1 MDNTQSSIVYAV
13 NSDLDDG
20 ILYAEFETEDAAIEY
35 AKRNLNKLPFVD
47 ELQVSRDA
55 DGEIDDVFEYKTV
68 WDHTM
73 ADGTTEE
80 TENDYWDDLAAMYD
94 DSEKHAIG
102 DTTWFEDLDASD
114 TSVEKPDEVKY
125 LRQAQTKTPQASDAG
140 NTLSKKVLK
149 KADLKNTDDLVETLE
164 ENEDEVE
171 CKECFDL
178 FPKADCIKVDFGY
191 ICPICAEGGTVSE
204 EDLFKMDFPEYEKM
218 SVGNDMIPDEPMI
231 PTESSEEVPPVETE
245 EEVDP
250 IPTPEEAV
258 PFLVKEEEEAIAG
271 YEKAAEVVEES
282 DLENKDEILEVI
294 DQVKEE
300 KEEHLEELTKLA
312 EPTDEEDS
320 DEEDSEDDEE
330 VENEEAAEDAAEA
343 LVEDTDPDI
352 ADAKKALQLA
362 KINTKI
368 EKQKTKASKQVA
380 KQAKA
385 DLAAT
390 KTTNKAT
397 KDTSTTNVA
406 VSGDSVKVAKNDLK
420 KAKVDAKRQ
429 DLQSKNMDPD
439 DADQTNEES
448 SLTEAFGVNPMTKDE
463 LYDRLVNKGE
473 QVELDIGDQGYDPED
488 TGSFSDGGYYGG
500 SVVYVEFYDGKFGA
514 TEFFRSESGD
524 EKEGYWD
531 LETESFDELWSA
543 LMSTFEPEDLVE
555 QLEMNESAILAAAA
569 SGIIVDV
576 VKRIFD
582 KFGDGK
588 KKSKWYDFRKHII
601 EKTPEGQIN
610 IWNLDGEQI
619 ASDLK
624 TVKGAK
630 EKIKDLVLKAKAEK
644 KAAKKTKSVEPEEK
658 SVEQTTKSEETPES
672 TEDSAE
678 EIPADSSEG
687 SGEDEKTDK

>member
-1 MDNTQSSIVYAV
+1 MDNTQNSIVYAV

-35 AKRNLNKLPFVD
+35 AKRNLDKLPFVD

-55 DGEIDDVFEYKTV
+55 NGEIDDVFEYKTI

-73 ADGTTEE
+73 ADGTAEE
-80 TENDYWDDLAAMYD
+80 TEDDYWDDLASMYD

-102 DTTWFEDLDASD
+102 DTTWFESVD
-114 TSVEKPDEVKY
+114 TDE
-125 LRQAQTKTPQASDAG
+125 
-140 NTLSKKVLK
+140 
-149 KADLKNTDDLVETLE
+149 LVETLE
-164 ENEDEVE
+164 ENEDTVE

-178 FPKADCIKVDFGY
+178 FPKTDCIKVDFGY
-191 ICPICAEGGTVSE
+191 VCPACAEGGTVSE

-231 PTESSEEVPPVETE
+231 PAESSEEVPPVAE

-300 KEEHLEELTKLA
+300 KEEHIEELTKLV
-312 EPTDEEDS
+312 EPDDEEDPEEDS
-320 DEEDSEDDEE
+320 DDEDSEDDEE
-330 VENEEAAEDAAEA
+330 VENEDAAEEAAENLTE
-343 LVEDTDPDI
+343 ETDPDI

-390 KTTNKAT
+390 KNTNKAT

-429 DLQSKNMDPD
+429 DLQSKNMDPEEEP
-439 DADQTNEES
+439 ANEES
-448 SLTEAFGVNPMTKDE
+448 SITEAFGVNPMTKDE

-473 QVELDIGDQGYDPED
+473 QVELDIGDQGYGPED

-500 SVVYVEFYDGKFGA
+500 SFIYVEFYDGKFGA
-514 TEFFRSESGD
+514 TEYFMSESGA

-531 LETESFDELWSA
+531 LETESFDELWDV
-543 LMSTFEPEDLVE
+543 LTSTFETEDLVE
-555 QLEMNESAILAAAA
+555 SLEMNESAILAAAA

-582 KFGDGK
+582 KFGEGK

-644 KAAKKTKSVEPEEK
+644 KAAKKAKSVEPEEK
-658 SVEQTTKSEETPES
+658 PVEQDTKSEETPGS
-672 TEDSAE
+672 TEDSTE
-678 EIPADSSEG
+678 ETPANSSEG
-687 SGEDEKTDK
+687 SGEEEKVDK

>member
-1 MDNTQSSIVYAV
+1 MDNTQNSIVYAV

-35 AKRNLNKLPFVD
+35 AKRNLDKLPFVD

-55 DGEIDDVFEYKTV
+55 NGEIDEVFEYKTI

-73 ADGTTEE
+73 VDSEEE
-80 TENDYWDDLAAMYD
+80 TEDDYWDDLAAMYD

-102 DTTWFEDLDASD
+102 DTTWFESVD
-114 TSVEKPDEVKY
+114 TDE
-125 LRQAQTKTPQASDAG
+125 
-140 NTLSKKVLK
+140 
-149 KADLKNTDDLVETLE
+149 LVETLE
-164 ENEDEVE
+164 ENEDTVE

-191 ICPICAEGGTVSE
+191 VCPTCAEGGTVSE

-231 PTESSEEVPPVETE
+231 PAESSEEVSPAAE

-258 PFLVKEEEEAIAG
+258 PFLVNDEEEAIAG
-271 YEKAAEVVEES
+271 YEKAAEVVAES
-282 DLENKDEILEVI
+282 DLENKEEILDTIEHI
-294 DQVKEE
+294 KEE
-300 KEEHLEELTKLA
+300 EEEHIEELTKLV
-312 EPTDEEDS
+312 EPDDEEDPKEDS
-320 DEEDSEDDEE
+320 DDEDSEDDEE
-330 VENEEAAEDAAEA
+330 VENEDAAEEAAENLTE
-343 LVEDTDPDI
+343 ETDPDI

-390 KTTNKAT
+390 KNTNKAT

-429 DLQSKNMDPD
+429 DLQSKNMDPED
-439 DADQTNEES
+439 EPANEES
-448 SLTEAFGVNPMTKDE
+448 SITEAFGVNPMTKDE

-473 QVELDIGDQGYDPED
+473 QVELDIGDQGYGPED

-500 SVVYVEFYDGKFGA
+500 SFIYVEFYDGKFGA
-514 TEFFRSESGD
+514 TEYFMSESGA

-531 LETESFDELWSA
+531 LETESFDELWDV
-543 LMSTFEPEDLVE
+543 LTSTFETEDLVE
-555 QLEMNESAILAAAA
+555 SLEMNESAILAAAA

-582 KFGDGK
+582 KFGEGK

-644 KAAKKTKSVEPEEK
+644 KAAKKTKSGEPKEK
-658 SVEQTTKSEETPES
+658 SVEQDTKSEETPGS
-672 TEDSAE
+672 TEDSTE
-678 EIPADSSEG
+678 ETPADSNEG
-687 SGEDEKTDK
+687 SGEEEKADK

>member
-1 MDNTQSSIVYAV
+1 MDNTQNSIVYAV

-35 AKRNLNKLPFVD
+35 AKRNLDKLPFVD

-55 DGEIDDVFEYKTV
+55 NGEIDDVFEYKTI

-73 ADGTTEE
+73 ADGTAEE
-80 TENDYWDDLAAMYD
+80 TEDDYWDDLASMYD
-94 DSEKHAIG
+94 DSEKHTIG
-102 DTTWFEDLDASD
+102 DTTWFESVD
-114 TSVEKPDEVKY
+114 TDE
-125 LRQAQTKTPQASDAG
+125 
-140 NTLSKKVLK
+140 
-149 KADLKNTDDLVETLE
+149 LVETLE
-164 ENEDEVE
+164 ENEDTVE

-178 FPKADCIKVDFGY
+178 FPKTDCIKVDFGY
-191 ICPICAEGGTVSE
+191 VCPTCAEGGTVSE

-231 PTESSEEVPPVETE
+231 PAESSEEVPPVAE

-300 KEEHLEELTKLA
+300 KEEHIEELTKLV
-312 EPTDEEDS
+312 EPDDEEDPEEDS
-320 DEEDSEDDEE
+320 DDEDSEDDEE
-330 VENEEAAEDAAEA
+330 VENEDAAEEAAENLIE
-343 LVEDTDPDI
+343 ETDPDI

-390 KTTNKAT
+390 KNTNKAT

-429 DLQSKNMDPD
+429 DLQSKNMDPEEEP
-439 DADQTNEES
+439 ANEES
-448 SLTEAFGVNPMTKDE
+448 SITEAFGVNPMTKDE

-473 QVELDIGDQGYDPED
+473 QVELDIGDQGYGPED

-500 SVVYVEFYDGKFGA
+500 SFIYIEFYDGKFGA
-514 TEFFRSESGD
+514 TEYFMSESGA

-531 LETESFDELWSA
+531 FETESFDELWDV
-543 LMSTFEPEDLVE
+543 LMSTFETEDLVE
-555 QLEMNESAILAAAA
+555 SLEMNESAILAAAA

-582 KFGDGK
+582 KFGEGK

-658 SVEQTTKSEETPES
+658 PVEQDTKSEETPGS
-672 TEDSAE
+672 TEDSTE
-678 EIPADSSEG
+678 ETPADSSEG
-687 SGEDEKTDK
+687 SGEEEKVDK

>member
-1 MDNTQSSIVYAV
+1 MNNTQSSLVYAV

-35 AKRNLNKLPFVD
+35 AKRNLDKLPFVD

-55 DGEIDDVFEYKTV
+55 NGEVDDVFEYKTI

-73 ADGTTEE
+73 VDDTTEE
-80 TENDYWDDLAAMYD
+80 TEDDYWDDLASMYD

-102 DTTWFEDLDASD
+102 DTTWFESVD
-114 TSVEKPDEVKY
+114 TDE
-125 LRQAQTKTPQASDAG
+125 
-140 NTLSKKVLK
+140 
-149 KADLKNTDDLVETLE
+149 LVETLE
-164 ENEDEVE
+164 ENEDTVE

-178 FPKADCIKVDFGY
+178 FPKTDCIKVDFGY
-191 ICPICAEGGTVSE
+191 VCPTCAEGGTVSE
-204 EDLFKMDFPEYEKM
+204 EDLFKIDFPEYEKM
-218 SVGNDMIPDEPMI
+218 SVGNDMIPEDPMI
-231 PTESSEEVPPVETE
+231 PTESSEEVSPVETE
-245 EEVDP
+245 EEVDS
-250 IPTPEEAV
+250 IPTPEDAV
-258 PFLVKEEEEAIAG
+258 PFLVNDEEEAIAG
-271 YEKAAEVVEES
+271 YEKAAEVVAES
-282 DLENKDEILEVI
+282 DLENKEEILDTIEHI
-294 DQVKEE
+294 KEE
-300 KEEHLEELTKLA
+300 EEEHIEELTKLA
-312 EPTDEEDS
+312 EPTAEEDSKEES
-320 DEEDSEDDEE
+320 DEEDSEDDPE

-343 LVEDTDPDI
+343 LVEETDPDI
-352 ADAKKALQLA
+352 
-362 KINTKI
+362 TKN
-368 EKQKTKASKQVA
+368 
-380 KQAKA
+380 
-385 DLAAT
+385 
-390 KTTNKAT
+390 TNKAT

-420 KAKVDAKRQ
+420 KATVDAKHL
-429 DLQSKNMDPD
+429 DLQSKTMDPV
-439 DADQTNEES
+439 DAEQTNEKS
-448 SLTEAFGVNPMTKDE
+448 SITEAFGVDPMTKDE

-473 QVELDIGDQGYDPED
+473 QVDLDIGDQGYGPED

-543 LMSTFEPEDLVE
+543 LVSTFEPEDLVE

-588 KKSKWYDFRKHII
+588 KKSKWYDFRKYII

-619 ASDLK
+619 ESDLK
-624 TVKGAK
+624 TIKAAK
-630 EKIKDLVLKAKAEK
+630 EKIKLLPKPKKVKAEPK
-644 KAAKKTKSVEPEEK
+644 KDTEQAEK
-658 SVEQTTKSEETPES
+658 S
-672 TEDSAE
+672 AE
-678 EIPADSSEG
+678 A
-687 SGEDEKTDK
+687 

>member
-1 MDNTQSSIVYAV
+1 MDNTQNSIVYAV

-35 AKRNLNKLPFVD
+35 AKRNLDKLPFVD

-55 DGEIDDVFEYKTV
+55 NGEIDDVFEYKTI

-73 ADGTTEE
+73 ADGTAEE
-80 TENDYWDDLAAMYD
+80 TEDDYWDDLASMYD
-94 DSEKHAIG
+94 DSEKHTIG
-102 DTTWFEDLDASD
+102 DTTWFESVD
-114 TSVEKPDEVKY
+114 TDE
-125 LRQAQTKTPQASDAG
+125 
-140 NTLSKKVLK
+140 
-149 KADLKNTDDLVETLE
+149 LVETLE
-164 ENEDEVE
+164 ENEDTVE

-178 FPKADCIKVDFGY
+178 FPKTDCIKVDFGY
-191 ICPICAEGGTVSE
+191 VCPTCAEGGTVSE

-231 PTESSEEVPPVETE
+231 PAESSEEVPPVAE

-300 KEEHLEELTKLA
+300 KEEHIEELTKLV
-312 EPTDEEDS
+312 EPDDEEDPEEDS
-320 DEEDSEDDEE
+320 DDEDSEDDEE
-330 VENEEAAEDAAEA
+330 VENEDAAEEAAENLTE
-343 LVEDTDPDI
+343 ETDPDI

-390 KTTNKAT
+390 KNTNKAT

-429 DLQSKNMDPD
+429 DLQSKNMDPEEEP
-439 DADQTNEES
+439 ANEES
-448 SLTEAFGVNPMTKDE
+448 SITEAFGVNPMTKDE

-473 QVELDIGDQGYDPED
+473 QVELDIGDQGYGPED

-500 SVVYVEFYDGKFGA
+500 SFIYVEFYDGKFGA
-514 TEFFRSESGD
+514 TEYFMSESGA

-531 LETESFDELWSA
+531 LETESFDELWDV
-543 LMSTFEPEDLVE
+543 LMSTFETEDLVE
-555 QLEMNESAILAAAA
+555 SLEMNESAILAAAA

-582 KFGDGK
+582 KFGEGK

-658 SVEQTTKSEETPES
+658 PVEQDTKSEETPGS
-672 TEDSAE
+672 TEDSTE
-678 EIPADSSEG
+678 ETPADSSEG
-687 SGEDEKTDK
+687 SGEDEKADK

>member
-1 MDNTQSSIVYAV
+1 MDTIQKSIVYAV

-35 AKRNLNKLPFVD
+35 AKRNLDKLPFVD

-55 DGEIDDVFEYKTV
+55 NGEIDEVFEYKTI

-73 ADGTTEE
+73 VDSEEE
-80 TENDYWDDLAAMYD
+80 TEDDYWDDLASMYD

-102 DTTWFEDLDASD
+102 DTTWFESVD
-114 TSVEKPDEVKY
+114 TDE
-125 LRQAQTKTPQASDAG
+125 
-140 NTLSKKVLK
+140 
-149 KADLKNTDDLVETLE
+149 LVETLE
-164 ENEDEVE
+164 ENEDTVE

-191 ICPICAEGGTVSE
+191 VCPTCAEGGTVSE
-204 EDLFKMDFPEYEKM
+204 EDLFKMNFPEYEKM

-231 PTESSEEVPPVETE
+231 PTESSEEVPPAETE

-250 IPTPEEAV
+250 IPTPEDAV
-258 PFLVKEEEEAIAG
+258 PFLVNDEEEAIAG
-271 YEKAAEVVEES
+271 YEKAAEVVAES
-282 DLENKDEILEVI
+282 DLENKEEILDTIEHI
-294 DQVKEE
+294 KEE
-300 KEEHLEELTKLA
+300 EEEHIEELTKLA

-320 DEEDSEDDEE
+320 EEDSDEEDSEDDPE
-330 VENEEAAEDAAEA
+330 VENEAAAEEAAAEEAAEA
-343 LVEDTDPDI
+343 LVEETDPDI

-368 EKQKTKASKQVA
+368 EKQKTKASRQVA

-390 KTTNKAT
+390 KNANKAT

-420 KAKVDAKRQ
+420 KATVDAKRL
-429 DLQSKNMDPD
+429 DLQSKNMDPED
-439 DADQTNEES
+439 EPANEES
-448 SLTEAFGVNPMTKDE
+448 SITEAFGVDPMTKDE

-473 QVELDIGDQGYDPED
+473 QVELDIGDQGYGPED

-543 LMSTFEPEDLVE
+543 LVSTFEPEDLVE

-644 KAAKKTKSVEPEEK
+644 KAAKKTKSVEPEE
-658 SVEQTTKSEETPES
+658 STKSEET
-672 TEDSAE
+672 
-678 EIPADSSEG
+678 PADSSEG
-687 SGEDEKTDK
+687 SGEDEKADK

>member
-1 MDNTQSSIVYAV
+1 MDNTQNSIVYAV

-35 AKRNLNKLPFVD
+35 AKRNLDKLPFVD
-47 ELQVSRDA
+47 ELQVSRDTN
-55 DGEIDDVFEYKTV
+55 GEIDDVFEYKTV

-73 ADGTTEE
+73 ADGTAVE
-80 TENDYWDDLAAMYD
+80 TEDDYWDDLAAMYD
-94 DSEKHAIG
+94 DSGKHAIG
-102 DTTWFEDLDASD
+102 DTTWFESVDA
-114 TSVEKPDEVKY
+114 DE
-125 LRQAQTKTPQASDAG
+125 
-140 NTLSKKVLK
+140 
-149 KADLKNTDDLVETLE
+149 LVETLE
-164 ENEDEVE
+164 ENEDTVE

-178 FPKADCIKVDFGY
+178 FPKTDCIKVDFGY
-191 ICPICAEGGTVSE
+191 VCPTCAEGGTVSE

-231 PTESSEEVPPVETE
+231 SAEPSEEVPSVEAE

-271 YEKAAEVVEES
+271 YEKVAEVVEES

-312 EPTDEEDS
+312 EPA

-330 VENEEAAEDAAEA
+330 VENEEAAEEAAEN
-343 LVEDTDPDI
+343 LTEETDPDI

-380 KQAKA
+380 KQARA

-390 KTTNKAT
+390 KNANKAT

-429 DLQSKNMDPD
+429 DLQSKTMDPD

-448 SLTEAFGVNPMTKDE
+448 ITEAFGADPMTKDE
-463 LYDRLVNKGE
+463 LYDRLVNQGE
-473 QVELDIGDQGYDPED
+473 QVDLDVGDQGYGPED

-531 LETESFDELWSA
+531 LETESFDELWTA
-543 LMSTFEPEDLVE
+543 LKTTFDPEDLVE

-630 EKIKDLVLKAKAEK
+630 EKIKDLVMKAKAEK

-658 SVEQTTKSEETPES
+658 PVEQTTKSEETPGS

-678 EIPADSSEG
+678 ETPADSSEG
-687 SGEDEKTDK
+687 SGEDEKADK

>member
-1 MDNTQSSIVYAV
+1 MDNTQNSIVYAV

-35 AKRNLNKLPFVD
+35 AKRNLDKLPFVD

-55 DGEIDDVFEYKTV
+55 NGEIDDVFEYKTV

-73 ADGTTEE
+73 ADGTAEE
-80 TENDYWDDLAAMYD
+80 TEDDYWDDLASMYD

-102 DTTWFEDLDASD
+102 DTTWFESVD
-114 TSVEKPDEVKY
+114 TDE
-125 LRQAQTKTPQASDAG
+125 
-140 NTLSKKVLK
+140 
-149 KADLKNTDDLVETLE
+149 LVETLE
-164 ENEDEVE
+164 ENEDTVE

-178 FPKADCIKVDFGY
+178 FPKTDCIKVDFGY
-191 ICPICAEGGTVSE
+191 VCPTCAEGGTVSE

-231 PTESSEEVPPVETE
+231 PAESSEEVPPVAE

-300 KEEHLEELTKLA
+300 KEEHIEELTKLV
-312 EPTDEEDS
+312 EPDDEEDPEEDS
-320 DEEDSEDDEE
+320 DEEDSEDDPE
-330 VENEEAAEDAAEA
+330 VENEDAAEDAAEA
-343 LVEDTDPDI
+343 LVEETDPDI

-390 KTTNKAT
+390 KNANKAT

-429 DLQSKNMDPD
+429 DLQSKNMDPED
-439 DADQTNEES
+439 EPANEES
-448 SLTEAFGVNPMTKDE
+448 SITEAFGVNPMTKDE

-473 QVELDIGDQGYDPED
+473 QVELDIGDQGYGPED

-500 SVVYVEFYDGKFGA
+500 SFIYVEFYDGKFGA
-514 TEFFRSESGD
+514 TEYFMSESGA

-531 LETESFDELWSA
+531 LETESFDELWDV
-543 LMSTFEPEDLVE
+543 LTSTFETEDLVE
-555 QLEMNESAILAAAA
+555 SLEMNESAILAAAA

-582 KFGDGK
+582 KFGEGK

-658 SVEQTTKSEETPES
+658 PVEQNTKSEETPGS

-678 EIPADSSEG
+678 ETPADSSEG
-687 SGEDEKTDK
+687 SGEDEKADK

>member
-1 MDNTQSSIVYAV
+1 MDNTQNSIVYAV

-35 AKRNLNKLPFVD
+35 AKRNLDKLPFVD

-55 DGEIDDVFEYKTV
+55 NGEIDDVFEYKTV

-73 ADGTTEE
+73 ADGTATE
-80 TENDYWDDLAAMYD
+80 TEDDYWDDLAAMYD
-94 DSEKHAIG
+94 DSEKHVIG
-102 DTTWFEDLDASD
+102 DTTWFESVD
-114 TSVEKPDEVKY
+114 TDE
-125 LRQAQTKTPQASDAG
+125 
-140 NTLSKKVLK
+140 
-149 KADLKNTDDLVETLE
+149 LVETLE
-164 ENEDEVE
+164 ENEDTVE

-178 FPKADCIKVDFGY
+178 FPKTDCIKVDFGY
-191 ICPICAEGGTVSE
+191 VCPTCAEGGTVSE

-231 PTESSEEVPPVETE
+231 PAESSEEVPHVAE
-245 EEVDP
+245 EEADP

-271 YEKAAEVVEES
+271 YEKVAEVVEES

-300 KEEHLEELTKLA
+300 KEEHLEELTKLV
-312 EPTDEEDS
+312 EPDDEEDPEEDS
-320 DEEDSEDDEE
+320 EEEDSEDDKE

-343 LVEDTDPDI
+343 LVEDTDADI

-390 KTTNKAT
+390 KNANKAT

-429 DLQSKNMDPD
+429 DLQSKTMDPD
-439 DADQTNEES
+439 DADQTNENEES
-448 SLTEAFGVNPMTKDE
+448 ITEAFGADPMTKDE
-463 LYDRLVNKGE
+463 LYDRLVNQGE
-473 QVELDIGDQGYDPED
+473 QVELDIGDQGYGPED

-531 LETESFDELWSA
+531 LETESFDELWTA
-543 LMSTFEPEDLVE
+543 LKTTFDPEDLVE

-601 EKTPEGQIN
+601 EKTPDGQIN

-658 SVEQTTKSEETPES
+658 PVEQNTKSEETPGS
-672 TEDSAE
+672 TEDSTE
-678 EIPADSSEG
+678 ETPADSSED
-687 SGEDEKTDK
+687 SSEDEKADK

>member
-1 MDNTQSSIVYAV
+1 MDNTQNSIVYAV

-35 AKRNLNKLPFVD
+35 AKRNLDKLPFVD

-55 DGEIDDVFEYKTV
+55 NGEIDDVFEYKTV

-73 ADGTTEE
+73 ADGTAAE
-80 TENDYWDDLAAMYD
+80 TEDDYWDDLAAMYD

-102 DTTWFEDLDASD
+102 DTTWFESVD
-114 TSVEKPDEVKY
+114 TDE
-125 LRQAQTKTPQASDAG
+125 
-140 NTLSKKVLK
+140 
-149 KADLKNTDDLVETLE
+149 LVETLE
-164 ENEDEVE
+164 ENEDTVE

-191 ICPICAEGGTVSE
+191 VCPTCAEGGTVSE

-231 PTESSEEVPPVETE
+231 PAESSEEVPPVAE

-300 KEEHLEELTKLA
+300 KEEHIEELTKLV
-312 EPTDEEDS
+312 EPDDKEDPEEDS
-320 DEEDSEDDEE
+320 DDEDSEDDEE
-330 VENEEAAEDAAEA
+330 VENEEVAEEAAENLTE
-343 LVEDTDPDI
+343 ETDPDI

-390 KTTNKAT
+390 KNANKAT

-429 DLQSKNMDPD
+429 DLQSKTMDPED
-439 DADQTNEES
+439 EPANEES
-448 SLTEAFGVNPMTKDE
+448 SITEAFGVNPMTKDE

-473 QVELDIGDQGYDPED
+473 QVELDIGDQGYGPED

-500 SVVYVEFYDGKFGA
+500 SFIYVEFNDGKFGA
-514 TEFFRSESGD
+514 TEYFMSESGA

-531 LETESFDELWSA
+531 LETESFDELWDV
-543 LMSTFEPEDLVE
+543 LMSTFETEDLVE
-555 QLEMNESAILAAAA
+555 SLEMNESAILAAAA

-582 KFGDGK
+582 KFGEGK

-644 KAAKKTKSVEPEEK
+644 KAAKKTKPGEPKEK
-658 SVEQTTKSEETPES
+658 SVEQDTKSEETPGS
-672 TEDSAE
+672 TEDSVE
-678 EIPADSSEG
+678 ETPADSNEG
-687 SGEDEKTDK
+687 SGEDEKVDK

>member
-1 MDNTQSSIVYAV
+1 MDNTQNSIVYAV

-35 AKRNLNKLPFVD
+35 AKRNLDKLPFVD

-55 DGEIDDVFEYKTV
+55 NGEIDDVFEYKTI

-73 ADGTTEE
+73 ADGTAEE
-80 TENDYWDDLAAMYD
+80 TEDDYWDDLAAMYD

-102 DTTWFEDLDASD
+102 DTTWFESVD
-114 TSVEKPDEVKY
+114 TDE
-125 LRQAQTKTPQASDAG
+125 
-140 NTLSKKVLK
+140 
-149 KADLKNTDDLVETLE
+149 LVETLE
-164 ENEDEVE
+164 ENEDTVE

-178 FPKADCIKVDFGY
+178 FPKTDCIKVDFGY
-191 ICPICAEGGTVSE
+191 VCPTCAEGGTVSE

-231 PTESSEEVPPVETE
+231 PTESSEEVSPVAE
-245 EEVDP
+245 EEADP

-300 KEEHLEELTKLA
+300 KEEHIEELTKLV
-312 EPTDEEDS
+312 EPDDKEDPEEDS
-320 DEEDSEDDEE
+320 DDEE
-330 VENEEAAEDAAEA
+330 VENEEVAEEAAENLTE
-343 LVEDTDPDI
+343 ETDPDI

-390 KTTNKAT
+390 KNANKAT

-429 DLQSKNMDPD
+429 DLQSKNMDPED
-439 DADQTNEES
+439 EPANEES
-448 SLTEAFGVNPMTKDE
+448 SITEAFGVNPMTKDE

-473 QVELDIGDQGYDPED
+473 QVELDIGDQGYGPED

-500 SVVYVEFYDGKFGA
+500 SFIYVEFYDGKFGA
-514 TEFFRSESGD
+514 TEYFMSESGA

-531 LETESFDELWSA
+531 LETESFDELWDV
-543 LMSTFEPEDLVE
+543 LTSTFETEDLVE
-555 QLEMNESAILAAAA
+555 SLEMNESAILAAAA

-582 KFGDGK
+582 KFGEGK

-658 SVEQTTKSEETPES
+658 PVEQNTKSEETPGS
-672 TEDSAE
+672 TEDSVE
-678 EIPADSSEG
+678 ETPADSTEG
-687 SGEDEKTDK
+687 SGEEEKADK

>member
-1 MDNTQSSIVYAV
+1 MDNTQNSIVYAV

-35 AKRNLNKLPFVD
+35 AKRNLDKLPFVD

-55 DGEIDDVFEYKTV
+55 NGEIDDVFEYKTV

-73 ADGTTEE
+73 ADGTAAE
-80 TENDYWDDLAAMYD
+80 TEDDYWDDLAAMYD

-102 DTTWFEDLDASD
+102 DTTWFESVD
-114 TSVEKPDEVKY
+114 TDE
-125 LRQAQTKTPQASDAG
+125 
-140 NTLSKKVLK
+140 
-149 KADLKNTDDLVETLE
+149 LVETLE
-164 ENEDEVE
+164 ENEDTVE

-191 ICPICAEGGTVSE
+191 VCPTCAEGGTVSE

-231 PTESSEEVPPVETE
+231 PAESSEEVPPVAG

-300 KEEHLEELTKLA
+300 KEEHIEELTKLV
-312 EPTDEEDS
+312 EPDDEEDPEEDS
-320 DEEDSEDDEE
+320 DDEDSENNEE
-330 VENEEAAEDAAEA
+330 VENEDAAEEAAENLTE
-343 LVEDTDPDI
+343 ETDPDI

-390 KTTNKAT
+390 KNANRAT

-429 DLQSKNMDPD
+429 DLQSKNMDPEEEP
-439 DADQTNEES
+439 ANEES
-448 SLTEAFGVNPMTKDE
+448 SITEAFGVNPMTKDE

-473 QVELDIGDQGYDPED
+473 QVELDIGDQGYGPED

-500 SVVYVEFYDGKFGA
+500 SVVYVEFDDGKFGA

-531 LETESFDELWSA
+531 LETESFDELWNA
-543 LMSTFEPEDLVE
+543 LVSTFAPEDLVE
-555 QLEMNESAILAAAA
+555 QVTEDSEECVDCENKKKDPLNEDLVLLGTLASALALSMANAAIGGFFWDSLKELA
-569 SGIIVDV
+569 TSIF
-576 VKRIFD
+576 KR
-582 KFGDGK
+582 KP
-588 KKSKWYDFRKHII
+588 KSKWFAYKNYII
-601 EKTPEGQIN
+601 EQTEEGQIN
-610 IWNLDGEQI
+610 IWNLEGEQVGT
-619 ASDLK
+619 DLK
-624 TVKGAK
+624 TIKLAKQLVKNLSK
-630 EKIKDLVLKAKAEK
+630 
-644 KAAKKTKSVEPEEK
+644 
-658 SVEQTTKSEETPES
+658 
-672 TEDSAE
+672 TEDQE
-678 EIPADSSEG
+678 VPADDSSEVAAAAAEEG
-687 SGEDEKTDK
+687 ISDPMVEIDPDSLEAIEEVPVDEIFVAPEEDGIELTDIR

>member
-1 MDNTQSSIVYAV
+1 MDNTQNSIVYAV

-35 AKRNLNKLPFVD
+35 AKRNLDKLPFVD

-55 DGEIDDVFEYKTV
+55 NGEIDDVFEYKTI

-73 ADGTTEE
+73 ADGTAEE
-80 TENDYWDDLAAMYD
+80 TEDDYWDDLASMYD
-94 DSEKHAIG
+94 DSEKHTIG
-102 DTTWFEDLDASD
+102 DTTWFESVD
-114 TSVEKPDEVKY
+114 TDE
-125 LRQAQTKTPQASDAG
+125 
-140 NTLSKKVLK
+140 
-149 KADLKNTDDLVETLE
+149 LVETLE
-164 ENEDEVE
+164 ENEDTVE

-178 FPKADCIKVDFGY
+178 FPKTDCIKVDFGY
-191 ICPICAEGGTVSE
+191 VCPTCAEGGTVSE

-231 PTESSEEVPPVETE
+231 PAESSEEVPPVAE

-300 KEEHLEELTKLA
+300 KEEHIEELTKLV
-312 EPTDEEDS
+312 EPDDEEDPEEDS
-320 DEEDSEDDEE
+320 DDEDSEDDEE
-330 VENEEAAEDAAEA
+330 VENEDAAEEAAENLIE
-343 LVEDTDPDI
+343 ETDPDI

-390 KTTNKAT
+390 KNTNKAT

-429 DLQSKNMDPD
+429 DLQSKNMDPEEEP
-439 DADQTNEES
+439 ANEES
-448 SLTEAFGVNPMTKDE
+448 SITEAFGVNPMTKDE

-473 QVELDIGDQGYDPED
+473 QVELDIGDQGYGPED

-500 SVVYVEFYDGKFGA
+500 SFIYIEFYDGKFGA
-514 TEFFRSESGD
+514 TEYFMSESGA

-531 LETESFDELWSA
+531 LETESFDELWDV
-543 LMSTFEPEDLVE
+543 LTSTFETEDLVE
-555 QLEMNESAILAAAA
+555 SLEMNESAILAAAA

-582 KFGDGK
+582 KFGEGK

-658 SVEQTTKSEETPES
+658 PVEQDTKSEETPGS
-672 TEDSAE
+672 TEDSTE
-678 EIPADSSEG
+678 ETPADSSEG
-687 SGEDEKTDK
+687 SGEDEKADK